1 MASRAVALRYAARR
15 LRDQQIVNRI
25 STTRTAG
32 RWTRADILYGPQ
44 PPEVPVVTE
53 QVAMGN
59 PFFGRGVDLLC
70 NAIAGTDWYARRF
83 DPTLGI
89 RAPLTDQPNI
99 VADPSPLQTLWN
111 YRFGAGEDLILYGN
125 HFGLNG
131 ELDWRTGRPGWIVP
145 LPADEVWI
153 MTDPAQPG
161 WYQWVIGGEA
171 FDPDEIFHVSAGA
184 RSGEILGRGV
194 LAQHADWL
202 SGVEAAEKWSRDVF
216 AAGALPPAVITVSN
230 AANQAQLDLVKEKW
244 RDIASTREPIIL
256 PSGTELK
263 PVVGNAEQ
271 SQLVQARQW
280 NAVAVANVVGVPV
293 WKLGLEGPTMTYQNV
308 ETGDIDFV
316 RDCVDRYG
324 RPLTEAMSKWMLPA
338 GTDVAWDY
346 DSRMRAD
353 QKSVA
358 DVLVA
363 YVGAGILTE
372 DEARARIGRGPKEV
386 AQPTTPPATEEDT
399 TQHVEEAAD
408 AAAELNT
415 IGVG

>member
-1 MASRAVALRYAARR
+1 VASRAVALTYAARR
-15 LRDQQIVNRI
+15 LRDKQLVTRI
-25 STTRTAG
+25 GSSTTT

-44 PPEVPVVTE
+44 QPDAPIVTE
-53 QVAMGN
+53 YIAMGN
-59 PFFGRGVDLLC
+59 PFFGRAVDLIC
-70 NAIAGTDWYARRF
+70 NAAAGTDWYARRF

-89 RAPLTDQPNI
+89 RAPLADQPSI
-99 VADPSPLQTLWN
+99 VTDPSPLQTLWN
-111 YRFGAGEDLILYGN
+111 YRWAATEDLINYGN

-153 MTDPAQPG
+153 MTDPANPG
-161 WYQWVIGGEA
+161 WYQWVIGGET

-194 LAQHADWL
+194 LQQHADWL

-230 AANQAQLDLVKEKW
+230 AATQTQIEEVKTKW
-244 RDIASTREPIIL
+244 REIASTREPVVL
-256 PSGTELK
+256 PNGTELK
-263 PVVGNAEQ
+263 PVVGNAQQ
-271 SQLVQARQW
+271 SQLIEARQW

-316 RDCVDRYG
+316 RDSVDRYA
-324 RPLTEAMSKWMLPA
+324 RPLTEAISKWLLPG
-338 GTDVAWDY
+338 GTDVVWDY

-363 YVGAGILTE
+363 YVDAQILTK
-372 DEARARIGRGPKEV
+372 DEARARLGRGPLPAASE
-386 AQPTTPPATEEDT
+386 PPPA
-399 TQHVEEAAD
+399 AAENTDANVDAAVD